1 LEYQALTSMS
11 SHHFAAGSLE
21 NLMRLIQTL
30 RGEGGCPWDKQQ
42 TPRSIARYLT
52 EEIYEL
58 VDAVDSGNPDT
69 ICEELGDVLFHVFFI
84 ADLYREQGLFDIED
98 VACRNTE
105 KMTRRHPH
113 VFGAARI
120 DSADE
125 VRKQWHQIKKG
136 EEGHAENESVLDSVP
151 VQLPALMR
159 AYRISERVARAG
171 FDWPDLAGVMDKA
184 EEEWDEFKRALMSKQ
199 PEQATIEFGDILFTL
214 TNVARFA
221 RIHPETALS
230 GAINKFVKRFESL
243 EKQVR
248 ARGGAI
254 DELSPAELD
263 AIWEAIKAREE
274 GPADR

>member
-1 LEYQALTSMS
+1 
-11 SHHFAAGSLE
+11 
-21 NLMRLIQTL
+21 
-30 RGEGGCPWDKQQ
+30 
-42 TPRSIARYLT
+42 
-52 EEIYEL
+52 
-58 VDAVDSGNPDT
+58 
-69 ICEELGDVLFHVFFI
+69 
-84 ADLYREQGLFDIED
+84 
-98 VACRNTE
+98 
-105 KMTRRHPH
+105 
-113 VFGAARI
+113 
-120 DSADE
+120 
-125 VRKQWHQIKKG
+125 
-136 EEGHAENESVLDSVP
+136 
-151 VQLPALMR
+151 MR

-199 PEQATIEFGDILFTL
+199 PEKATIEFGDILFTL